1 MVRLVLTDAQWAK
14 MEPHCLGKPTDPG
27 RSGSNNR
34 RFVEAVLWIV
44 RTGSPWRDLPAPF
57 GKWNTVFKR
66 YRDWA
71 KADVFKRLFDA
82 CSDEPDM
89 EYAMVDHRYDTVGVP
104 PLIEDLAF
112 GGLIADMAFDSNTII
127 ADLNERRAKVVIAQH
142 PRRSSP
148 LLIDADLYKW
158 RHLIENFFGKLKE
171 FKRIAMRA
179 DKTDKSFKAAI
190 YLAAAVI
197 NSR

>member
-1 MVRLVLTDAQWAK
+1 MTTKILALTDA
-14 MEPHCLGKPTDPG
+14 LG
-27 RSGSNNR
+27 NLV
-34 RFVEAVLWIV
+34 RFVL
-44 RTGSPWRDLPAPF
+44 LP
-57 GKWNTVFKR
+57 G
-66 YRDWA
+66 
-71 KADVFKRLFDA
+71 
-82 CSDEPDM
+82 
-89 EYAMVDHRYDTVGVP
+89 HRYDTVGVP

-148 LLIDADLYKW
+148 LAIDADLYKW
-158 RHLIENFFGKLKE
+158 RHLIENFFGRLKD

-179 DKTDKSFKAAI
+179 DKTDKSFEAAI